1 MAKGRMIRYGIP
13 EPCPHKQADGTFR
26 EDDDAMKGGDRVG
39 FEQIVI
45 TPDMLGKT
53 VAVFKNIEIKGYGD
67 VKKSG
72 QIRFHNFV
80 LESGGLSE
88 FWIEKK
94 DGTIEVARE
103 KIDEPIT
110 QENTDKN
117 ISSRRIFQEMV

>member
-13 EPCPHKQADGTFR
+13 EPSPHKQADGTFR

-39 FEQIVI
+39 LQQVVI
-45 TPDMLGKT
+45 TPDMVGKT

-88 FWIEKK
+88 FWEEQK
-94 DGTIEVARE
+94 DGEIRIVKE
-103 KIDEPIT
+103 KIDV
-110 QENTDKN
+110 D
-117 ISSRRIFQEMV
+117 S